1 VSSDTLTLY
10 YSPGSCSLAPRII
23 LAETGLAHD
32 LKLVSIAR
40 GEQNNPE
47 FLAINPIP
55 VLVEDG
61 EVLVETLA
69 ILARLAALAPEAR
82 LLPQAPAA
90 QARCLSVMAWLS
102 STLQP
107 GFSRVFRPARIA
119 SDEAA
124 HPGVKES
131 GKASCWR
138 NVRDIDGLLACREWL
153 TGDSYGVADPYALIF
168 YAWGKRIG
176 LPMRELSHYTEFK
189 DRMLRRPSVARIL
202 REENSILVDNA

>member
-1 VSSDTLTLY
+1 MLTLY

-40 GEQNNPE
+40 GEHNAPE
-47 FLAINPIP
+47 FLAINPRARLP

-69 ILARLAALAPEAR
+69 ILMRLAALAPEAG
-82 LLPQAPAA
+82 LLPPDPAA

-107 GFSRVFRPARIA
+107 GFSRVFRPARITA
-119 SDEAA
+119 DEAA
-124 HPGVKES
+124 QAGVKEM
-131 GKASCWR
+131 GKAFCWR
-138 NVRDIDGLLACREWL
+138 NVGEIDRLLSRQEWL
-153 TGDSYGVADPYALIF
+153 TGDGYGVADPYALIF

-176 LPMRELSHYTEFK
+176 LPMQELAHYTEFK
-189 DRMLRRPSVARIL
+189 DRMLARPSVAAVL
-202 REENSILVDNA
+202 RDENNILVDAA